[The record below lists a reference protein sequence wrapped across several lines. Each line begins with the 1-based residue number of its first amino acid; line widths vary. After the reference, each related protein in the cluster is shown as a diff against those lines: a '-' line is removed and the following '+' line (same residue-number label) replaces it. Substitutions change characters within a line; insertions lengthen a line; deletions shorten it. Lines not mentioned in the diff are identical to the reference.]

1 MKMIT
6 RINARAM
13 SRASSI
19 YYEDIDLETYWSASW
34 SGHLGWSSYDL
45 DLVGV
50 SWNRIRDYQADCFAS
65 PLRTPGVSFFR
76 D

>member
-34 SGHLGWSSYDL
+34 AGHLGWSSCDWNI
-45 DLVGV
+45 VGA
-50 SWNRIRDYQADCFAS
+50 SWNSDYEYQSNCF
-65 PLRTPGVSFFR
+65 T
-76 D
+76 

>member
-34 SGHLGWSSYDL
+34 SGHLNWSTYDL
-45 DLVGV
+45 DLIGV
-50 SWNRIRDYQADCFAS
+50 SWNKAEGDYQSNCFEA
-65 PLRTPGVSFFR
+65 PLDPIFGFGI
-76 D
+76 